1 LLRLPR
7 APRTRHT
14 QFLRKG
20 EVMTVTKQGLLL
32 AGLVTL
38 VASPPLLAQDT
49 PEESGG
55 LQEVVITAEKREGT
69 VQDTPI
75 SIAAFSGDDLASGG
89 VVSTEQLTAVTPGLV
104 VQREVIGKVV
114 IRGIGTENFTVGSDP
129 GVAIHQDGVYLARS
143 STSVFEFFDTQRI
156 EVLRGPQGTL
166 YGRNATGGVLNIISN
181 KPDDEFGGYAKLDIG
196 NYSKRRLEGALNV
209 PFSDSA
215 AGRLSVL
222 YAERDGFTKNLF
234 PGAAAR
240 GIDELDNQDMWA
252 ARGQL
257 RFDLGESVELL
268 VQADISRDDANPSAF
283 KYFDTS
289 NAFWF
294 NPMSDRTLPNLREV
308 SQGYEQNISGTTR
321 TAPELWKADT
331 SGGNIKLTWDL
342 GFGEF
347 VSQTAY
353 RKTEFAWLND
363 GDGFDQ
369 FFVTYFQDD
378 DSEQI
383 SQEFQ
388 LSSTGDGRLDWI
400 IGAFY
405 LDEQSTTFSGLA
417 FELGVPPPAINGI
430 LIDGESNT
438 QSYSIFAQGT
448 YDFTDRLRGTIG
460 LRYTNDKKDGDLVY
474 YSLFNLFATNFQN
487 PFSPPPAGFA
497 TWRDALDES
506 WSALTPK
513 VGLDFDF
520 TDNVMGY
527 VSATRG
533 FKSGGFN
540 LLAAQPPYDP
550 EFLWSYEVGLKTK
563 SADGKLIAN
572 FGAFFYDY
580 TDLQVG
586 KIVRLQDVVTNA
598 AKATVKGLEAEIRY
612 AATDVLEFNL
622 GLAWLDSEYD
632 EFCATDPVLLLPTNQ
647 AARQAIQGRCFGDL
661 DEPNAITLDG
671 NELRRAPNFTG
682 NVGIALNQPV
692 ENGRILARVDYAYKS
707 SQFFTQFNR
716 PIVGQEGYGL
726 LNLRFGYAGANDKW
740 SVTAYA
746 DNLLDE
752 TYFSTVLESGVAAAQ
767 PDPNDGVVPQAV
779 LGAPRTYGVSIKY
792 EF

>member
-1 LLRLPR
+1 
-7 APRTRHT
+7 
-14 QFLRKG
+14 
-20 EVMTVTKQGLLL
+20 MTMSKHGMLL
-32 AGLVTL
+32 AGIAAL
-38 VASPPLLAQDT
+38 VASPQLSAQDA
-49 PEESGG
+49 PAASEG
-55 LQEVVITAEKREGT
+55 LEEVVITAEKRAGT

-75 SIAAFSGDDLASGG
+75 SIAAFSGDELAGG
-89 VVSTEQLTAVTPGLV
+89 GIVSTEQLTAVTPGLN

-181 KPDDEFGGYAKLDIG
+181 KPDDEFGGYAKLDLG

-209 PFSDSA
+209 PFGESA

-234 PGAAAR
+234 PGARAR
-240 GIDELDNQDMWA
+240 DIDELDNQDLWA
-252 ARGQL
+252 ARAQL
-257 RFDLGESVELL
+257 RFDLGEWVELL
-268 VQADISRDDANPSAF
+268 VQGDISRDDANPSAF

-294 NPMSDRTLPNLREV
+294 NPMSDRTLPDLREV
-308 SQGYEQNISGTTR
+308 SQGYEQAIPGSSR
-321 TAPELWKADT
+321 TAPALWKADT

-342 GFGEF
+342 GFGQF

-378 DSEQI
+378 ESEQFT
-383 SQEFQ
+383 QEFQ
-388 LSSTGDGRLDWI
+388 LASNSDGRFDWI
-400 IGAFY
+400 VGAFY

-417 FELGVPPPAINGI
+417 FQIGLPPPAINGI

-438 QSYSIFAQGT
+438 QSYSVFGQGT
-448 YDFTDRLRGTIG
+448 FSFTDRFRGTVG
-460 LRYTNDKKDGDLVY
+460 VRYTNDDKDGDLIY
-474 YSLFNLFATNFQN
+474 NLFGGVL
-487 PFSPPPAGFA
+487 PPPGPMGT
-497 TWRDALDES
+497 TWSDVLQET
-506 WSALTPK
+506 WSAVTPL
-513 VGLDFDF
+513 GRLEFDF
-520 TDNVMGY
+520 SEDVLGY

-550 EFLWSYEVGLKTK
+550 EFLWSYELGLKTK
-563 SADGKLIAN
+563 SADGRLIAN
-572 FGAFFYDY
+572 FGAFLYDY
-580 TDLQVG
+580 KDLQVG
-586 KIVRLQDVVTNA
+586 KIVNLQDVVTNA

-612 AATDVLEFNL
+612 APTDVLELNL
-622 GLAWLDSEYD
+622 GLAWLDTEYD
-632 EFCATDPVLLLPTNQ
+632 EFCATDPVLLLPANTPANQ
-647 AARQAIQGRCFGDL
+647 ASRRAIQGRCFGDAS
-661 DEPNAITLDG
+661 EPDAITLDG
-671 NELRRAPNFTG
+671 NELRRAPKFSG
-682 NVGIALNQPV
+682 NLGIALSQPV
-692 ENGRILARVDYAYKS
+692 ANGTIRARADYAYKS
-707 SQFFTQFNR
+707 KQFFTQFNR
-716 PIVGQEGYGL
+716 DIVAQDGYGL
-726 LNLRFGYAGANDKW
+726 VNLRFGYAGPDDKW
-740 SVTAYA
+740 SVTAFV
-746 DNLLDE
+746 DNLTDE
-752 TYFSTVLESGVAAAQ
+752 TYFSTVLESGVAAPAT
-767 PDPNDGVVPQAV
+767 DPNDGVVPQAV
-779 LGAPRTYGVSIKY
+779 LGAPRTYGVSLRY